1 MLIGMTQ
8 TTKRKTEMNAIY
20 TPRKELFMLYAAVV
34 VMTAVAIYSAYRFS
48 KAREAAYY
56 WQQQYINV
64 SFTSMAH
71 SNAIPK

>member
-1 MLIGMTQ
+1 M
-8 TTKRKTEMNAIY
+8 KAIY

-56 WQQQYINV
+56 WQQQYINA
-64 SFTSMAH
+64 SFTGMHH
-71 SNAIPK
+71 SIANEHTK